1 MPQST
6 IIFHE
11 GEIKNRNGKYI
22 QRPNLIQFL
31 RIGRYDDN
39 NNNNNINIA
48 SYQRGF
54 FCPTH
59 LVFLDRCPVKDLS
72 LTSNIIPSNEF
83 IFL

>member
-1 MPQST
+1 MR
-6 IIFHE
+6 
-11 GEIKNRNGKYI
+11 GEIKNRNGT

-31 RIGRYDDN
+31 RIGRYDN
-39 NNNNNINIA
+39 NNNNNDNNRNVT

-72 LTSNIIPSNEF
+72 LTSNKIPSN
-83 IFL
+83 